1 MQNTNLISATIVKD
15 SITKRNDRI
24 TTFKLVFPRYILAEL
39 NTHRVFT
46 KSSASSRALPLRK
59 MVKSALENPFIPIA
73 FQKEHTGMQG
83 TEYLDATE
91 LKSLPEFLSILSNV
105 FKYESDLEINTD
117 ADKTIVN
124 LLLELLD
131 TDINAPAQTLKDW
144 WLYCR
149 DQAVKSAILMSALG
163 VTKQLCNRILEPFL
177 YHTVLLTATEYYNFF
192 KLRCPKYEIDLT
204 PDNSEVA
211 VGKSWRE
218 LMEWRGT
225 NGIWA
230 GDFETDNTVERL
242 SYNKGAGEIHIMDLA
257 EKMYDALN
265 ESEPQ
270 HLADGEW
277 HIPYGDNIDEV
288 VLFDTLRDLPILDG
302 EIGVPIFDTDIQDAK
317 IKIATARMARISYE
331 TLGDNPKINYE
342 ADIKLHDDLKAMEHW
357 SPFEHTARAMT
368 DEEYYHNAVLVNLKG
383 LPVSEEH
390 FGWNRNFRGF
400 IQYRSLID

>member
-1 MQNTNLISATIVKD
+1 MQSNLISATIVKD

-39 NTHRVFT
+39 NTHRVFS
-46 KSSASSRALPLRK
+46 KNSASSRAIPFRK

-105 FKYESDLEINTD
+105 FKYESDLEINTK

-124 LLLELLD
+124 LLLDLLD
-131 TDINAPAQTLKDW
+131 TDINAPSQTLKDW

-177 YHTVLLTATEYYNFF
+177 YHTVLLTATEYDNFF
-192 KLRCPKYEIDLT
+192 KLRASKYSIKVDGTGELFKSKKDILKKYEDSNDEAKNMTAL
-204 PDNSEVA
+204 DWLL
-211 VGKSWRE
+211 K
-218 LMEWRGT
+218 
-225 NGIWA
+225 
-230 GDFETDNTVERL
+230 
-242 SYNKGAGEIHIMDLA
+242 NKGQADIHIMDLA
-257 EKMYDALN
+257 EKMWDAYN

-277 HIPYGDNIDEV
+277 YIPYGDNIDYMLLGYLSASYYEQNPNEV
-288 VLFDTLRDLPILDG
+288 VDPYKWG
-302 EIGVPIFDTDIQDAK
+302 

-368 DEEYYHNAVLVNLKG
+368 DEEYYHNTVLVNLKG